1 MPRQIFVFDPP
12 ERLVVGTVGQPGERT
27 FFLQARGGGQLTS
40 VVLEKVQVAALAERL
55 EQLLDELVRASGGTV
70 AVPAIAPAELLD
82 NGPLEQPIIEEFR
95 AGALSLGW
103 DPEAERVVIQA
114 QAVSATEAAD
124 EADEADDAGDAEDA
138 ADDEPFLDDFDDVDN
153 AAAEGPDLLRVRITG
168 AMARAFTKRALE
180 VVAAGRPPCQFCG
193 QPLDPEGHICA
204 RSNGHHPH

>member
-55 EQLLDELVRASGGTV
+55 EQLLDELLRASGGTV
-70 AVPAIAPAELLD
+70 AVPAIAPPELLD

-95 AGALSLGW
+95 VGALSLGW
-103 DPEAERVVIQA
+103 DPESERVVIQA
-114 QAVSATEAAD
+114 QAVGEAA
-124 EADEADDAGDAEDA
+124 ESGESGEPGESGDDDA
-138 ADDEPFLDDFDDVDN
+138 ADDEPFLEETDPTVD
-153 AAAEGPDLLRVRITG
+153 GPDVLRVRISG
-168 AMARAFTKRALE
+168 AVARAFTKRALE
-180 VVAAGRPPCQFCG
+180 IVAAGRPPCQFCG

-204 RSNGHHPH
+204 RSNGHHSH

>member
-55 EQLLDELVRASGGTV
+55 EQLLDELVRASGGEA

-82 NGPLEQPIIEEFR
+82 NGPLEPPIVEEFR
-95 AGALSLGW
+95 VGALSLGW
-103 DPEAERVVIQA
+103 DPEAELVVIQA
-114 QAVSATEAAD
+114 QALGEND
-124 EADEADDAGDAEDA
+124 PPADD
-138 ADDEPFLDDFDDVDN
+138 DDEPFLGDVDDPT
-153 AAAEGPDLLRVRITG
+153 ADGPDVLRVRISG
-168 AMARAFTKRALE
+168 AVARAFTKRALE
-180 VVAAGRPPCQFCG
+180 IVAAGRPPCQFCG
-193 QPLDPEGHICA
+193 QPLDPEGHVCA

>member
-12 ERLVVGTVGQPGERT
+12 DRLVVGTVGQPGERT
-27 FFLQARGGGQLTS
+27 FFLQARGAGQLTS

-55 EQLLDELVRASGGTV
+55 EQLLDELVRATGGAV
-70 AVPAIAPAELLD
+70 AVPAIAPAELVD
-82 NGPLEQPIIEEFR
+82 NGPLEQPIIEDFR
-95 AGALSLGW
+95 VGALSLGW

-114 QAVSATEAAD
+114 QAVSETEVA
-124 EADEADDAGDAEDA
+124 EAGDDDE
-138 ADDEPFLDDFDDVDN
+138 DEPFLEDVDET
-153 AAAEGPDLLRVRITG
+153 ATEGPDLLRVRITG

-193 QPLDPEGHICA
+193 QPLDPEGHVCA

>member
-55 EQLLDELVRASGGTV
+55 EQLLDELVRASGGAA

-82 NGPLEQPIIEEFR
+82 NAPLEQPIVEEFR
-95 AGALSLGW
+95 VGALSLGW
-103 DPEAERVVIQA
+103 DPDAELVVSQA
-114 QAVSATEAAD
+114 QALGEND
-124 EADEADDAGDAEDA
+124 LPADD
-138 ADDEPFLDDFDDVDN
+138 DDEPFLDDVDDPTAD
-153 AAAEGPDLLRVRITG
+153 GPDVLRVRISG
-168 AMARAFTKRALE
+168 AVARAFTKRALE
-180 VVAAGRPPCQFCG
+180 IVAAGRPPCQFCG

>member
-55 EQLLDELVRASGGTV
+55 EQLLDELVRASGGEA

-82 NGPLEQPIIEEFR
+82 NGPLEQPIVEEFR
-95 AGALSLGW
+95 VGALSLGW
-103 DPEAERVVIQA
+103 DPEAELVVIQA
-114 QAVSATEAAD
+114 QALGEND
-124 EADEADDAGDAEDA
+124 PPADD
-138 ADDEPFLDDFDDVDN
+138 DDEPFLDDVDDPTAD
-153 AAAEGPDLLRVRITG
+153 GPDVLRVRISG
-168 AMARAFTKRALE
+168 AVARAFTKRALE
-180 VVAAGRPPCQFCG
+180 IVAAGRPPCQFCG
-193 QPLDPEGHICA
+193 QPLDPEGHVCA

>member
-55 EQLLDELVRASGGTV
+55 EQLLDELLRASGGTV
-70 AVPAIAPAELLD
+70 AVPAIAPAELVD

-95 AGALSLGW
+95 VGALSLGW
-103 DPEAERVVIQA
+103 DPEDERVVIQA
-114 QAVSATEAAD
+114 QAVG
-124 EADEADDAGDAEDA
+124 DAGAAEEGDADN
-138 ADDEPFLDDFDDVDN
+138 PFLEDLDDTTT
-153 AAAEGPDLLRVRITG
+153 EGPDVLRVRISG
-168 AMARAFTKRALE
+168 ATARAFTKRALE
-180 VVAAGRPPCQFCG
+180 EVAAGRPPCQFCG
-193 QPLDPEGHICA
+193 QPLDPEGHVCA

>member
-1 MPRQIFVFDPP
+1 M
-12 ERLVVGTVGQPGERT
+12 
-27 FFLQARGGGQLTS
+27 
-40 VVLEKVQVAALAERL
+40 LEKVQVAALAERL

-70 AVPAIAPAELLD
+70 AVPAIAPAELVD
-82 NGPLEQPIIEEFR
+82 NGPLEPPIIEEFR

-114 QAVSATEAAD
+114 QAV
-124 EADEADDAGDAEDA
+124 GDAESA
-138 ADDEPFLDDFDDVDN
+138 GEAESDDDDSDPFLADFGDATTD
-153 AAAEGPDLLRVRITG
+153 GPDLLRVRITG

-193 QPLDPEGHICA
+193 QPLDPEGHVCA

>member
-1 MPRQIFVFDPP
+1 MGLLANRVAAMPRQIFVFDPP

-55 EQLLDELVRASGGTV
+55 EQLLDELVRVSGGTV

-95 AGALSLGW
+95 VGALSLGW
-103 DPEAERVVIQA
+103 DPESERVVIQA
-114 QAVSATEAAD
+114 QAVSDTEAPGGG
-124 EADEADDAGDAEDA
+124 DD
-138 ADDEPFLDDFDDVDN
+138 DDPFLEEFDDSTT
-153 AAAEGPDLLRVRITG
+153 EGPDVLRVRISG
-168 AMARAFTKRALE
+168 ALARAFTKRALE
-180 VVAAGRPPCQFCG
+180 IVAAGRPPCQFCG